1 MAQQPTQQQQQQGK
15 RAQQLNLRPQGFS
28 LNINSPMWL
37 GGTNVHNTITIVL
50 LLLLVAK
57 AKAYKL

>member
-1 MAQQPTQQQQQQGK
+1 MAQQTSQQQGK
-15 RAQQLNLRPQGFS
+15 QQAQKLNLKPQGFS
-28 LNINSPMWL
+28 LNINSPKWL

-50 LLLLVAK
+50 LLLLVIK